1 MSVKTDLREELTN
14 EIVELS
20 RVQFGS
26 DEYKTGVNGV
36 TQMADRVIEMER
48 IELEKERIRIEQEK
62 LEAEYQKNE
71 DERQDRKAKN
81 RIAVAGI
88 TIPSA
93 ITVLGAIAMFVY
105 EERGSIVSQA
115 GRKIV
120 DRIFRAK

>member
-14 EIVELS
+14 EIAELG
-20 RVQFGS
+20 RVQFGG

-36 TQMADRVIEMER
+36 AQITDRVIEMER

-62 LEAEYQKNE
+62 LDAEYQKNE
-71 DERQDRKAKN
+71 DERKDRKVKN
-81 RIAVAGI
+81 VIAAAGI
-88 TIPSA
+88 AIPSV

>member
-48 IELEKERIRIEQEK
+48 IELEKEK